1 MAIFGCY
8 SDHLCLVYFIHSQY
22 VVHYVQVRTVPLD
35 CINTNLNDY
44 IWFQL
49 CLVQLTHGL
58 YSSFTHLP
66 SVMFKHYLCSI
77 HFQQYQFELQY
88 LMVVKPVVGNIAFH
102 FIYALTT
109 C

>member
-8 SDHLCLVYFIHSQY
+8 TDHLCLVYFSHSQC
-22 VVHYVQVRTVPLD
+22 VVHYVQVGTVPLD
-35 CINTNLNDY
+35 YINTSLNGY

-49 CLVQLTHGL
+49 CLVSLTHAFIL
-58 YSSFTHLP
+58 VLHIYP
-66 SVMFKHYLCSI
+66 MMFKHYLRSI

-88 LMVVKPVVGNIAFH
+88 LMAVKPAVGNIAFH
-102 FIYALTT
+102 FISALTA

>member
-8 SDHLCLVYFIHSQY
+8 TDHLCLVYFSHSKC
-22 VVHYVQVRTVPLD
+22 VIHYVQVGTVPLD
-35 CINTNLNDY
+35 CINTSLNVY

-49 CLVQLTHGL
+49 CLVWLTHAL
-58 YSSFTHLP
+58 YV

-88 LMVVKPVVGNIAFH
+88 LMAVKPAIGNIAFH
-102 FIYALTT
+102 FISALTA